1 MPNSKNHRIL
11 IVCDAFGRP
20 AYNPRLR
27 SLCDYLVAQGWQVEV
42 LTERFEPLPFP
53 HTYPITE
60 IPVYQNRSIDW
71 FFKAVVTLLFDWK
84 SRFFAR
90 KVREQVADKHYDLVF
105 VSTFPPTPLRA
116 AVEIAKAQHIP
127 LHIDLRDIDEQTPTN
142 QYQAHR
148 TWHSRLL
155 HGLFRVLNIRRRNA
169 LLTKADSLSSVSPWH
184 VDFLRRWN
192 RPTQLIYNGFDE
204 SLFAPKDERSD
215 AFRIVYTG
223 RLYDKA
229 LQDPSLFF
237 KALQEL
243 KAANRLPAELRVEW
257 YTDEAGK
264 ARVLHWANET
274 GTTALMTFHPFVPT
288 EAIPDI
294 LHQSSIVLV
303 ASRKSSEKG
312 PHGIMT
318 TKFFEALGVEKPVL
332 CVPSDEECLAQVI
345 SETKAGIAA
354 SDTEVIKTFLLA
366 RYKEWKTNSF
376 TRQAVD
382 TEQKKRFTRR
392 YQAQQFES
400 LFHALLQPA
409 PRPLLTDICWTLFY
423 SNTTYDFLRIKGN
436 KWNSLIYKLFGYD
449 GIRSRAIRRFQ
460 TLSREEQLARAEQF
474 YADYLAPRKIAET
487 WTRIDGRDIILVSQ
501 TMDIIA
507 EVVAKHVGAKQY
519 FATQTKSDL
528 LTHFTDFDI
537 ITDNSSDLELIRHA
551 HEATIITYNNRSRWE
566 KLLPRDINVT
576 FIETGK
582 DKY

>member
-1 MPNSKNHRIL
+1 LPNAKPHSIL

-27 SLCDYLVAQGWQVEV
+27 SLCDYLVTQGWQVEV
-42 LTERFEPLPFP
+42 ITERFEPLPFA
-53 HTYPITE
+53 HSYTITE
-60 IPVYQNRSIDW
+60 IPVYKNRSMDW
-71 FFKAVVTLLFDWK
+71 FFKAAGSLLFDWK

-90 KVREQVADKHYDLVF
+90 KVLLHVADKHYDLVF

-116 AVEIAKAQHIP
+116 AVAVAKAQHIP
-127 LHIDLRDIDEQTPTN
+127 LHVDLRDLDEQTPTN

-169 LLTKADSLSSVSPWH
+169 LLAKADSLSSVSPWH

-192 RPTQLIYNGFDE
+192 RPVQLIYNGFDE
-204 SLFAPKDERSD
+204 TLFAPKDERSD

-237 KALQEL
+237 KALQAL
-243 KAANRLPAELRVEW
+243 KTDGQLPDELRVEW

-264 ARVLHWANET
+264 ARVTRWANET
-274 GTTALMTFHPFVPT
+274 DTTALMTCHPFVPT
-288 EAIPDI
+288 EAVPDI
-294 LHQSSIVLV
+294 LHRSSIVLV
-303 ASRKSSEKG
+303 ASRKSSAKG

-345 SETKAGIAA
+345 QDTKAGIAA
-354 SDTEVIKTFLLA
+354 STIEEIRTSILTQY
-366 RYKEWKTNSF
+366 REWKTNGF

-382 TEQKKRFTRR
+382 AGQKKYFTRR
-392 YQAQQFES
+392 FQAQQFES
-400 LFHALLQPA
+400 VFLSLLQTR

-423 SNTTYDFLRIKGN
+423 SNTTYDFLHIRGN
-436 KWNSLIYKLFGYD
+436 RWNSLLYKLFRHD
-449 GIRSRAIRRFQ
+449 FIRSRAIRKFQ
-460 TLSREEQLARAEQF
+460 SLSAEEQLSRAEQF
-474 YADYLAPRKIAET
+474 YTDYLTPRKVEEV
-487 WTRIDGRDIILVSQ
+487 WKRIDGRDVILVSQ

-507 EVVAKHVGAKQY
+507 KVVAGHIGAKQY
-519 FATQTKSDL
+519 FATQKKSEV
-528 LTHFTDFDI
+528 LTHYADFDI
-537 ITDNSSDLELIRHA
+537 ITDNISDLELIRHA
-551 HEATIITYNNRSRWE
+551 HEATIVTYNNLSRWE
-566 KLLPRDINVT
+566 KILPRHINVT
-576 FIETGK
+576 FIETGR